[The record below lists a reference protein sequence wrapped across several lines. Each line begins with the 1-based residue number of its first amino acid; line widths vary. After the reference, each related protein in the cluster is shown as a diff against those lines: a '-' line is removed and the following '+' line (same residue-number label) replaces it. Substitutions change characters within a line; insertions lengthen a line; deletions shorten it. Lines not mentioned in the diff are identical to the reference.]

1 MNENIKQHPL
11 HDDSAASVAATP
23 ARKSL
28 KDFFPKITS
37 TDHWKIQDA
46 HITALSQADIMDLR
60 NVAVK
65 AVRATKRCAIRTPL
79 YRQLEEGPVL
89 DDDDD
94 EDDDDE
100 EDASTFE
107 DDGDECLGNLYLPS
121 SVQSAP
127 EPLVHVKKS
136 EEGPVFD
143 DDDDEY
149 DGAEENA
156 STYEDDDDEALDILD
171 LTSAVPPAP
180 EPMVPVKKAG
190 KRRDESRF
198 AAKCAHSGSEVTSG
212 TTGSDNPDADDEKQ
226 HTTFL
231 DDVPIMTRDDEK
243 RVQHFMKKYIGSR
256 GKQWKK
262 RKSILPSSK

>member
-1 MNENIKQHPL
+1 MMLKMNENIKQHPL
-11 HDDSAASVAATP
+11 HGDSEASVAATP
-23 ARKSL
+23 AKKSV

-89 DDDDD
+89 
-94 EDDDDE
+94 
-100 EDASTFE
+100 
-107 DDGDECLGNLYLPS
+107 
-121 SVQSAP
+121 
-127 EPLVHVKKS
+127 
-136 EEGPVFD
+136 D